1 MTPARHSGT
10 RHGRRCRRVMVA
22 ALPAGGAARR
32 TLRPTSAIHGRTQ
45 SRAVGRRKPRASDA
59 RTQRT
64 RCTHARTHARMR
76 LCCRRVR
83 DSTPNASN
91 YLVGR
96 TQPPAS
102 RGVAETARS
111 TRRVPRGVAVRLL
124 LVHCGHSA
132 RRHQRRACDSPLN
145 AAVGPSRSAASLSGN
160 GSLDTSSSSCS
171 SRDHDL
177 PNSAAASALPAGPA
191 AVAAGEHR
199 QEVAPRDAT
208 GPEVSAAVR
217 AAIPR
222 VTAVR
227 LLPVRGSCSLLTS
240 SSSSIGRSVFVS
252 EIVVQLIDDIRR
264 RGPVR

>member
-1 MTPARHSGT
+1 MSSGDGGCGPAR
-10 RHGRRCRRVMVA
+10 RLVA
-22 ALPAGGAARR
+22 
-32 TLRPTSAIHGRTQ
+32 
-45 SRAVGRRKPRASDA
+45 PRAERCVQLPPFTDA
-59 RTQRT
+59 RKRAQSVDASCVRAT
-64 RCTHARTHARMR
+64 RGHSALGARTHARTLARMR

-83 DSTPNASN
+83 DSTPNASNSN

-160 GSLDTSSSSCS
+160 GSLDTPSSSCS

-208 GPEVSAAVR
+208 GPEVSAAVP

-227 LLPVRGSCSLLTS
+227 LLPALGSWSSLT

-252 EIVVQLIDDIRR
+252 EIVVQLIDDSRR